1 MRLALASLMILAAP
15 AALAQTRR
23 ASHGAG
29 RSARLRAASTRHP
42 GAAGGSGGLAPA
54 PAAPEAPPAPPPPP
68 APPTDPAAIGVL
80 AALDNVCVPLVDG
93 GDVGKLA
100 KANGFRKSNDAW
112 VTKQKT
118 YQITLQPQGSNPDQ
132 CHLDIISPVDP
143 EAPAKPIV
151 LALHDWAAVTRSWSL
166 YRNDKTVQNNQEFT
180 TRSWEHDEPGKHQAL
195 VLTTIRKP
203 DGTPMKGA
211 NDTTQLIYSSTKTS
225 S

>member
-1 MRLALASLMILAAP
+1 MRLALASLILLAAP
-15 AALAQTRR
+15 AALAQT
-23 ASHGAG
+23 
-29 RSARLRAASTRHP
+29 AAPTP
-42 GAAGGSGGLAPA
+42 AAAPPATAAPVAPAAPPADQGAAGQA
-54 PAAPEAPPAPPPPP
+54 PAAPEAPPPPP

-80 AALDNVCVPLVDG
+80 AALDNICVPLVDG
-93 GDVGKLA
+93 GDVGKLT

-112 VTKQKT
+112 VTKQKS

-132 CHLDIISPVDP
+132 CHLDIVSPVDP

-166 YRNDKTVQNNQEFT
+166 YRNDKTVQSNQEFT

-195 VLTTIRKP
+195 VLTTIRKA
-203 DGTPMKGA
+203 DGSPMKGSS
-211 NDTTQLIYSSTKTS
+211 DTTQLIYSSTKTS